1 MLGLAIQLIK
11 SRKIKRKLKKMNTSI
26 NTINIGKDVEI
37 GSNCIISKR
46 VILGDNVKIKDFT
59 YLNSSKYWI
68 TIESN
73 TKIGKFC
80 SIAPGVFIG
89 AGNHDYSFVTTHPI
103 LFDPYYDKVT
113 GLDEKKRK
121 VTGLKDKDAETIIG
135 NDVWIGQN
143 AIIKRGIKIEDGA
156 VIAGG
161 SVVVKDVPAYS
172 IVGGNPAHVIKYRLS
187 EEKRQ
192 ILLKNKDKIWW
203 NNTIDEIATDINNM
217 YDLEKYAEN
226 IDKRVKND
234 DL

>member
-1 MLGLAIQLIK
+1 MLGTIIQLVK
-11 SRKIKRKLKKMNTSI
+11 SRKIKRKLKKKNTSI
-26 NTINIGKDVEI
+26 NTVNIGNDVEI

-80 SIAPGVFIG
+80 SIGPGVFVG

-103 LFDPYYDKVT
+103 LFDSYYDKVT
-113 GLDEKKRK
+113 GLNGSKRK
-121 VTGLKDKDAETIIG
+121 ATGLKDKDAETIIG

-143 AIIKRGIKIEDGA
+143 TIIKRGIKIEDGA

-172 IVGGNPAHVIKYRLS
+172 IVGGNPARVIKYRLS

-192 ILLKNKDKIWW
+192 ILLKNKDKMWW
-203 NNTIDEIATDINNM
+203 NSTIDEIVTDISNM

-226 IDKRVKND
+226 LEKGGKNND
-234 DL
+234 